1 MVQLTIEIPEE
12 LAFKLQPMQNRMTEI
27 IELGLQAV
35 QPIHYGLYNE
45 VIEFLVNGP
54 LPQDILAFQPSKKS
68 IERVTM
74 LLNKNSTQGLTP
86 SENNE
91 LDTYQQLDHF
101 MTLIKAKARLQITQS
116 S

>member
-12 LAFKLQPMQNRMTEI
+12 LAFKLKPVQNRMTEI

-35 QPIHYGLYNE
+35 QPVHYGLYNE
-45 VIEFLVNGP
+45 VIEFLVNRP

-68 IERVTM
+68 VERVTL
-74 LLNKNSTQGLTP
+74 LLNKNVKEGLTTAE
-86 SENNE
+86 SNE

-101 MTLIKAKARLQITQS
+101 MTLIKARTRLQMTQS
-116 S
+116 L